1 MQVASQFGVNLRDAP
16 GGEAIRGLADG
27 TLVQAYP
34 EDEVE
39 AEGLYWLHV
48 LTLDGVEGWLSV
60 NNLIPVS
67 GTPTATP

>member
-16 GGEAIRGLADG
+16 GGEVIRGLADG

-34 EDEVE
+34 EGE
-39 AEGLYWLHV
+39 AEADGIHWLHV
-48 LTLDGVEGWLSV
+48 VTLDGVEGWLAV
-60 NNLIPVS
+60 NNLVQAS